1 MGFWGVRVGSHGVKK
16 MNEVLRFKRKV
27 GQCNTFE
34 GRKKYFEFGVVEK
47 KLCCPDGF
55 YLFLGRAGCENYT
68 SPKIWRPCPKMG
80 QGWPWKGRGR
90 VESQAPLPPH
100 LPPPPLPPPF
110 PLGLGRGKGGG
121 RGGGIS
127 GGKGGP
133 GLEEGVHG
141 LGPCTT
147 PSLGCPP
154 KGMLKLDHFS
164 ISFGDFSFFL

>member
-1 MGFWGVRVGSHGVKK
+1 
-16 MNEVLRFKRKV
+16 V

-34 GRKKYFEFGVVEK
+34 EKKFQFGVVEK

-55 YLFLGRAGCENYT
+55 FLSLGKAGCKNYT
-68 SPKIWRPCPKMG
+68 SPKIWRPYPKMG

-90 VESQAPLPPH
+90 VESRAPFSPTY
-100 LPPPPLPPPF
+100 PPPLPFLFPF
-110 PLGLGRGKGGG
+110 LLPFLLPFLGLGGGG
-121 RGGGIS
+121 QGEGRRKGRGRIS
-127 GGKGGP
+127 GRG

-141 LGPCTT
+141 LCPCTT

-154 KGMLKLDHFS
+154 KLLLKLDHFS

>member
-1 MGFWGVRVGSHGVKK
+1 MVFSDLWAGQAVKTTLAPK
-16 MNEVLRFKRKV
+16 
-27 GQCNTFE
+27 
-34 GRKKYFEFGVVEK
+34 FGG
-47 KLCCPDGF
+47 PAQRWD
-55 YLFLGRAGCENYT
+55 RAGLG
-68 SPKIWRPCPKMG
+68 KG
-80 QGWPWKGRGR
+80 GAGWNPG
-90 VESQAPLPPH
+90 
-100 LPPPPLPPPF
+100 PPF
-110 PLGLGRGKGGG
+110 RPRLAGRPVRPRGPPRRQGRWRAPLGLPLPRPRGKGGG
-121 RGGGIS
+121 RGGGVS